1 MTQLGTKEEIEAAYQ
16 TLNEAE
22 WALCL
27 AKLRLRAL
35 KGEGLMQTGDS
46 FPSAAVI
53 DTMAALTKEF
63 GSRNL
68 RVF

>member
-1 MTQLGTKEEIEAAYQ
+1 MQATQQELDLAYAD
-16 TLNEAE
+16 LNHAE
-22 WALCL
+22 RALIR

-46 FPSAAVI
+46 FNSAALNEV
-53 DTMAALTKEF
+53 LSELEKEF